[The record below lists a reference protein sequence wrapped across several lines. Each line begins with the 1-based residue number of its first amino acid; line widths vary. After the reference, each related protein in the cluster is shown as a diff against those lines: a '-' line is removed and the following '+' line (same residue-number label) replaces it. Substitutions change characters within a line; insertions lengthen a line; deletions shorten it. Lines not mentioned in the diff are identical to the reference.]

1 MRLRLAVVTACLA
14 ALSSGCSAFGASEAA
29 GDFVDLTVRED
40 IPEIADV
47 GPRPIRIAVAAVLSP
62 SGTARSYAGLVAYIG
77 EQVGRPAELVQR
89 RTYAEVNAMVAA
101 GEVDL
106 AFVCTSAYVSGHER
120 GDMDLLVV
128 PEIGGRRV
136 YHSSVIVRAG
146 SSLNSVEDLKG
157 TAFAF
162 TDPMSLTGRIY
173 PTFAV
178 QQLAESPD
186 LFFGTTAFTY
196 SHDRA
201 VDAVLS
207 GVVDAAAVDDLV
219 LDRMILRDRSVGD
232 RLRIIDRS
240 PDFGI
245 PPVVVPSSTPFG
257 IRSLYQ
263 EILLDLPD
271 APGGPDILESIGV
284 DRFVVGLDEDYE
296 GARQMVRAVGTGL

>member
-1 MRLRLAVVTACLA
+1 MRLRLAVVAACLA
-14 ALSSGCSAFGASEAA
+14 ALSGGCAAFGANEAA
-29 GDFVDLTVRED
+29 SDFVDLTVREN

-47 GPRPIRIAVAAVLSP
+47 GPRPVKIAVAAVLSP
-62 SGTARSYAGLVAYIG
+62 TGNIRSYAGLVAHIG

-136 YHSSVIVRAG
+136 YHSSVIVRVG
-146 SSLNSVEDLKG
+146 SSVNSVEDLKG

-178 QQLAESPD
+178 QQLGESPD
-186 LFFGTTAFTY
+186 SFFGSTAFTY

-201 VDAVLS
+201 IDAVLS

-219 LDRMILRDRSVGD
+219 LDRMILRDPRVADG
-232 RLRIIDRS
+232 LRVIDSS

-245 PPVVVPSSTPFG
+245 PPVVVPSSTPLAV
-257 IRSLYQ
+257 RSLYQ

-271 APGGPDILESIGV
+271 APGGLDILESIGV
-284 DRFVVGLDEDYE
+284 DRFVVGLDKDYE
-296 GARQMVRAVGTGL
+296 GAREMVRAVGAGS